1 MTNEYEM
8 QNFWRFE
15 IQKNEKEQIKDD
27 NYCYYSDLPSPLAY
41 IDLKDD
47 EIINLDGEWH
57 KLAEKLIKEAEEE
70 EDNKD

>member
-15 IQKNEKEQIKDD
+15 IQKNEKEQIKVD

-41 IDLKDD
+41 IDLK
-47 EIINLDGEWH
+47 
-57 KLAEKLIKEAEEE
+57 EE

>member
-8 QNFWRFE
+8 QNFWK
-15 IQKNEKEQIKDD
+15 QNKKAEKKEEK
-27 NYCYYSDLPSPLAY
+27 YCYYSDLPSPLAY

-70 EDNKD
+70 DNKD

>member
-8 QNFWRFE
+8 QNFWKQNKKAE
-15 IQKNEKEQIKDD
+15 EKEEK
-27 NYCYYSDLPSPLAY
+27 YCYYSDLPSPLAY

-70 EDNKD
+70 DNKD

>member
-1 MTNEYEM
+1 MKCKTSGN
-8 QNFWRFE
+8 R
-15 IQKNEKEQIKDD
+15 IKKQKKKEEK
-27 NYCYYSDLPSPLAY
+27 YCYYSDLPSPLAY

-70 EDNKD
+70 DNKD

>member
-27 NYCYYSDLPSPLAY
+27 NYNNMENKLNYP
-41 IDLKDD
+41 DD

-57 KLAEKLIKEAEEE
+57 KLAEKLIKEAEPET
-70 EDNKD
+70 NKPFS